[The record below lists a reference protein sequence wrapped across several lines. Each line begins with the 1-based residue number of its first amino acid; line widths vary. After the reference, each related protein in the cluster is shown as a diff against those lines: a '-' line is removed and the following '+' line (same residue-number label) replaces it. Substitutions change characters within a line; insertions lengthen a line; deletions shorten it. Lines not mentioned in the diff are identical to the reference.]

1 VCCVACYGCWT
12 VICTSS
18 ESCGPRLIGARRLAS
33 QMMAAKSGT
42 RARTPRPS
50 WLRVHRSR
58 TRRKCHV
65 ILSAHRFLIPTP
77 NKSLSLELL
86 LSTQGC

>member
-1 VCCVACYGCWT
+1 MLRGMLRVLDGNLHVFGVMWT
-12 VICTSS
+12 
-18 ESCGPRLIGARRLAS
+18 EMIGARLAS

-58 TRRKCHV
+58 TRRKCNV
-65 ILSAHRFLIPTP
+65 ILFAHRFLIPTP
-77 NKSLSLELL
+77 TKSLSLELH
-86 LSTQGC
+86 LSTQGR